1 MTFLYLGDI
10 LMSYQCVKVVITI
23 NNQGRIADAS
33 DRLKEALRLRNMKQ
47 AELAELTGISKQ
59 SINCYVSGRYEPKQE
74 ALYKMGRAL
83 DVAEMWLAG
92 YDIPMERPKEQKNND
107 ALSDIVVML
116 RTDEEFFSIVEKISK
131 MDPEKRKSL
140 NALLD

>member
-1 MTFLYLGDI
+1 
-10 LMSYQCVKVVITI
+10 
-23 NNQGRIADAS
+23 
-33 DRLKEALRLRNMKQ
+33 
-47 AELAELTGISKQ
+47 
-59 SINCYVSGRYEPKQE
+59 
-74 ALYKMGRAL
+74 MGRAL

-116 RTDEEFFSIVEKISK
+116 RTDGEFFSIVEKISK

>member
-1 MTFLYLGDI
+1 
-10 LMSYQCVKVVITI
+10 
-23 NNQGRIADAS
+23 
-33 DRLKEALRLRNMKQ
+33 
-47 AELAELTGISKQ
+47 
-59 SINCYVSGRYEPKQE
+59 
-74 ALYKMGRAL
+74 MGRAL

-116 RTDEEFFSIVEKISK
+116 RTDEEFFSIVEKIRK

-140 NALLD
+140 NALLS

>member
-1 MTFLYLGDI
+1 MTSLYLGDI
-10 LMSYQCVKVVITI
+10 LMLYQCVKVVITI

-116 RTDEEFFSIVEKISK
+116 RTDEELFSIVEKIRK
-131 MDPEKRKSL
+131 MDHAKRKRL

>member
-1 MTFLYLGDI
+1 
-10 LMSYQCVKVVITI
+10 MSYQCVKVVITI

-140 NALLD
+140 NALLS

>member
-10 LMSYQCVKVVITI
+10 LMLYQCVKVVITI

-116 RTDEEFFSIVEKISK
+116 RTDEEFFSIVDKISK
-131 MDPEKRKSL
+131 MDHEKRKSL
-140 NALLD
+140 NALLS

>member
-1 MTFLYLGDI
+1 ML
-10 LMSYQCVKVVITI
+10 YQCVKVVITI

-131 MDPEKRKSL
+131 MDPAKRKSL
-140 NALLD
+140 NALLS

>member
-1 MTFLYLGDI
+1 ML
-10 LMSYQCVKVVITI
+10 YQCVKVVITI

-116 RTDEEFFSIVEKISK
+116 RTDEEFFSIVDKISK

>member
-1 MTFLYLGDI
+1 
-10 LMSYQCVKVVITI
+10 MSYQCVKAVITI

-116 RTDEEFFSIVEKISK
+116 RTDEEFFSIVEKIRK

>member
-1 MTFLYLGDI
+1 ML
-10 LMSYQCVKVVITI
+10 YQCVKVVITI

-116 RTDEEFFSIVEKISK
+116 RTDGEFFSIVEKISK

-140 NALLD
+140 NALLS

>member
-1 MTFLYLGDI
+1 
-10 LMSYQCVKVVITI
+10 MSYQCVKVVITI

-116 RTDEEFFSIVEKISK
+116 RTDGEFFSIVEKISK